1 MTTFLSH
8 RDIYESAICR
18 IVPQVGERLW
28 VATADIKDVY
38 VGTVGRAVPGPAR
51 FMGFDP
57 DDRVISIRRLQ
68 TENGQMLASQN
79 RRELE

>member
-1 MTTFLSH
+1 MTTFLSY
-8 RDIYESAICR
+8 RDIYESAICG
-18 IVPQVGERLW
+18 IVPQVGEGLW

-38 VGTVGRAVPGPAR
+38 VGAVGRAVPDPAR